1 MSITILLDKSALQ
14 RLNQDELQR
23 LSHHYIVAAPQVLI
37 FELLGDLSKDGA
49 RPEKSEA
56 MVQALSRNLR
66 AAMPKVCAD
75 TREMAFRN
83 LLGHPVPL
91 TGQIPMSGGI
101 PIVDG
106 EGKHGVVFDEPP
118 EMEAMFRWH
127 LGRFTEDERA
137 QSLYWRQSTKA
148 LDMEAFQKMLRK
160 IHPKLDGIK
169 TIPQVVSYVDQI
181 LAAPSHQRFFANWA
195 SIEARAGGRLQESV
209 LQRWDHLKPT
219 SFFNFAPYAHHFLRV
234 SMAFYV
240 GLRVGAITTRKSNW
254 IDVEYLRYL
263 PFCKVFSTGDQLQ
276 VDMAREL
283 MSQDQ
288 DMIAADDLKADM
300 ARLIAW
306 WNSLSK
312 EDKHEEAAEY
322 GQQPP
327 DFDGS
332 PTATLWRKTFGPR
345 KKGRGNLALKMTPEQ
360 NKALFEKLRPQMETA
375 QAALARAKKAQQNNP

>member
-37 FELLGDLSKDGA
+37 FELLGDLSKDEA

-75 TREMAFRN
+75 TREMATGN
-83 LLGHPVPL
+83 LLGHLVPM

-195 SIEARAGGRLQESV
+195 SIEARAGGRLQELV

-327 DFDGS
+327 DLDGS

-360 NKALFEKLRPQMETA
+360 NKALFEKLRPQMEAA